1 MHQVFA
7 NCMIPHLVQVIKA
20 GWSSFVLELFCYT
33 HKRRESQ
40 TQGDSWFWSLE
51 ILQLQLVMLL
61 YCGRKFVAVL
71 WQEVCCCAVPVDDG
85 TCVVLDEPHMVW
97 YASATEA
104 PQVYYVG
111 RRHIFVFVHL
121 VQGR

>member
-1 MHQVFA
+1 
-7 NCMIPHLVQVIKA
+7 L
-20 GWSSFVLELFCYT
+20 VLE
-33 HKRRESQ
+33 S
-40 TQGDSWFWSLE
+40 GDTSTT
-51 ILQLQLVMLL
+51 V
-61 YCGRKFVAVL
+61 GHVAVL
-71 WQEVCCCAVPVDDG
+71 WQKVCCCAVAGSYCCAVPVDDG